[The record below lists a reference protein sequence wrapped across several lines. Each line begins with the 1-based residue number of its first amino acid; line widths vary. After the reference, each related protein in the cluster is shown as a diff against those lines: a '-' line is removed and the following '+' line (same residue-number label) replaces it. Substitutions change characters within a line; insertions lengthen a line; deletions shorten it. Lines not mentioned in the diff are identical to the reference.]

1 MSPRPPR
8 YRYVAFRVE
17 GPRPF
22 SRGEILEALHRLPDR
37 PWLVE
42 FAANRGLVRT
52 TNLERDATIRSLTSL
67 KAIAGEGVRVTT
79 TGTSGTIRKA
89 REKYLSPR
97 GRRDRNASKEGL

>member
-17 GPRPF
+17 GPRDF
-22 SRGEILEALHRLPDR
+22 TRGEILEALHRLPDR

-52 TNLERDATIRSLTSL
+52 TNLERDATVRSVSSL
-67 KAIAGEGVRVTT
+67 EVIAGEAVRVTT

-89 REKYLSPR
+89 REKYLSG
-97 GRRDRNASKEGL
+97 GRRRRRTAAKEGL